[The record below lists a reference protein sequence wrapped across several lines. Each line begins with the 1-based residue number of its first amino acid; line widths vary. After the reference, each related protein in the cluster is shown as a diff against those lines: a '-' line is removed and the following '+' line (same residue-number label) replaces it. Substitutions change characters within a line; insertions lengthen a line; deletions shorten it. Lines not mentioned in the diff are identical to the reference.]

1 MSRARVAWVFGA
13 CAAACVGAFACSSSS
28 SSGGGADAGPGD
40 ASGDAGIADT
50 SSTGDSAHDGG
61 GGDSA
66 CPTSLH
72 PEPVGKTYCP
82 SVAGDG
88 GDSVCAVGEHCCM
101 PSKMT
106 GLSSTCSG
114 AACGGTGMMAPKD
127 WACSAPSS
135 CATAGDKCCA
145 VGQIIMGGTCGLP
158 QIQMFKSTMCEAACA
173 AGEIVVCQAQS
184 DCTTG
189 TCTLATAGGAAIGI
203 CM

>member
-1 MSRARVAWVFGA
+1 MIAAGVATCGA
-13 CAAACVGAFACSSSS
+13 LFACSSST
-28 SSGGGADAGPGD
+28 SSGAGADGGAAD
-40 ASGDAGIADT
+40 ASGDAGVADT
-50 SSTGDSAHDGG
+50 SSVDDGAHDGG

-66 CPTSLH
+66 CPTGFH
-72 PEPVGKTYCP
+72 PEPAGKTYCP
-82 SVAGDG
+82 SVAGDA
-88 GDSVCAVGEHCCM
+88 GDSVCATGEHCCM

-106 GLSSTCSG
+106 GMSSTCSTT
-114 AACGGTGMMAPKD
+114 ACGGTGMMAPKD

-135 CATAGDKCCA
+135 CAAGKCCA
-145 VGQIIMGGTCGLP
+145 VGQIIAVGTCGLP
-158 QIQMFKSTMCEAACA
+158 QIQMFKSTTCAAACA